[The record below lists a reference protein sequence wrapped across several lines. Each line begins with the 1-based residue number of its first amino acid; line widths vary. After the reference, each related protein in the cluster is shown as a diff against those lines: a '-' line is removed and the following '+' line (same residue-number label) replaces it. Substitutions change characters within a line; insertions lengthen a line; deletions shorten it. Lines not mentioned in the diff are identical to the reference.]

1 MINKGVIN
9 NIDIYNLYYL
19 FYFINN
25 KYPSCIYCGPEPS
38 SNGGRMKSGSM
49 VLKFHGPT

>member
-19 FYFINN
+19 FYFIN
-25 KYPSCIYCGPEPS
+25 K
-38 SNGGRMKSGSM
+38 KSKTLRVFIVVQNQVLM
-49 VLKFHGPT
+49 VDA